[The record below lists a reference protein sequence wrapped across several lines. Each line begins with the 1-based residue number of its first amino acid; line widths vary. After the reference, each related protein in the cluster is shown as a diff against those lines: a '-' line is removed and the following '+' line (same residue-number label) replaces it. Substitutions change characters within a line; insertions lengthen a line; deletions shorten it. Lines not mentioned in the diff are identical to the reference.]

1 MNVNICKGKISGK
14 SKLIFLLITKLLAGL
29 TTFDA
34 LPRLRDLRN
43 GI

>member
-1 MNVNICKGKISGK
+1 MSIFAKAKHLEKANSYFY
-14 SKLIFLLITKLLAGL
+14 LIANFLLDL

-43 GI
+43 EI